1 MTLNTR
7 TWLRGLWL
15 AWALVCLPATGHAQ
29 LKLGLARNP
38 SGALAHLAQVQGLF
52 AAEGL
57 RDLVI
62 VPCTSGGEC
71 VERMLKGEFQMTLA
85 SDTSAVVATQEGG
98 LLDVVATTASSRTSN
113 RIVARKGAD
122 LQTPE
127 QLRGKRVG
135 YLPGTSSHYFTEA
148 FLNFHGID
156 VRDVRMV
163 ELDPKR
169 AVDQMANGEV
179 DAAGLFHP
187 QAPQALQRMG
197 DAGQV
202 FPTPPIYT
210 VTVNLLSLPA
220 VSDADLERMLRALI
234 RAEQYLKAQPE
245 KAHGD
250 LVRQLGL
257 AAPMVDGMLR
267 EFEFRVGLNQ
277 SLLVTLE
284 SQARWSRRSTLVE
297 NRVDVDYFQRM
308 RPGPLR
314 RIDARRVTLIK

>member
-113 RIVARKGAD
+113 RIVARRGDD
-122 LQTPE
+122 LRTPA

-135 YLPGTSSHYFTEA
+135 YIAGTSSHYFTEA

-156 VRDVRMV
+156 AREVRMV
-163 ELDPKR
+163 ALDPRR
-169 AVDQMANGEV
+169 AVDQLVNGEV

-187 QAPQALQRMG
+187 QAPQALQRLG
-197 DAGQV
+197 DNGQV

-210 VTVNLLSLPA
+210 VTINLLSLPS
-220 VSDADLERMLRALI
+220 VGDAPLEQMLRALL
-234 RAEQYLKAQPE
+234 RAEQYLKDQPE
-245 KAHGD
+245 QARND
-250 LVRQLGL
+250 LSRQLGL
-257 AAPMVDGMLR
+257 SVPLVEGIVR
-267 EFEFRVGLNQ
+267 EFDFHVGLNQ

-284 SQARWSRRSTLVE
+284 SQARWSRRSTLVD
-297 NRVDVDYFQRM
+297 NRVAVDYFDRM
-308 RPGPLR
+308 RPAPLR
-314 RIDARRVTLIK
+314 RIDPRRVTLIK